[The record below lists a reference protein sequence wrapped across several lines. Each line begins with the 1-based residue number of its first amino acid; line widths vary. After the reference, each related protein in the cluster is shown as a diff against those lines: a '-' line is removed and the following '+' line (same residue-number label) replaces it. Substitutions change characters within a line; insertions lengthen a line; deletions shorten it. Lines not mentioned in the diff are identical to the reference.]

1 MEAPET
7 PEVPEDITVAPVVP
21 VSVEAAIIDRRWVA
35 GCIIHL
41 WVEECGIGLLTVG
54 DVAVACFR

>member
-1 MEAPET
+1 MEAL
-7 PEVPEDITVAPVVP
+7 EDIRVAPVVP
-21 VSVEAAIIDRRWVA
+21 VSVEATIIDRRWAA